1 MGEVVIIEK
10 SVGANGSNLFADVG
24 KIGAAL
30 VAVGPDRGG
39 VSAVPLS
46 IGALGEAIRQF
57 QTFQKLPSRD
67 GRVDPSGKTL
77 KRINEILNGGGFPT
91 PPMPNTN
98 TGQMRNM
105 PDMNTSVNKTVW
117 SPVESSLASEM
128 QFRWTGVSGSGDV
141 FFFELDEDVVPNW
154 FGVLIPTSTRNFRHI
169 HIFFH
174 PTPAQAG
181 YRDANYK
188 SKAGWKGVFHYLT
201 DDMAAQFCA
210 AQTGQVLIM
219 PLMTQGAAST
229 CGIFPQRWEEI
240 VGQMLGQI
248 DLGDSSVPTSA
259 QSISSVVVSSFSSG
273 ITYSAA
279 FRHRANL
286 GDRLRGVIDFDGIIS
301 SYKDKSKALS
311 APAVRMWQMGA
322 AAHTIPALAVS
333 NIFPLPHPRWRE
345 QDSPYKDLFNGNATL
360 QIHGTI
366 PQTMMHF
373 AARQTAPK

>member
-1 MGEVVIIEK
+1 MPSRQPAGSTALPFFSRFQTQVGLIIKQKIKGEIMGEVVIIEK
-10 SVGANGSNLFADVG
+10 SVGTNGSNFMSDVA
-24 KIGAAL
+24 KIGSAL
-30 VAVGPDRGG
+30 VAIGPDRGG

-67 GRVDPSGKTL
+67 GRVDPGGKTL

-154 FGVLIPTSTRNFRHI
+154 FGVLIPTGTKNFKHI

-219 PLMTQGAAST
+219 PLMTQGAASN
-229 CGIFPQRWEEI
+229 CGIFPQRWESI
-240 VGQMLGQI
+240 VSQMLGQI
-248 DLGDSSVPTSA
+248 DLGDTSCLPQRSLSQA
-259 QSISSVVVSSFSSG
+259 LWYRVLVRELLIQ
-273 ITYSAA
+273 
-279 FRHRANL
+279 RHFVTELIWAT
-286 GDRLRGVIDFDGIIS
+286 GC
-301 SYKDKSKALS
+301 
-311 APAVRMWQMGA
+311 GA
-322 AAHTIPALAVS
+322 
-333 NIFPLPHPRWRE
+333 
-345 QDSPYKDLFNGNATL
+345 
-360 QIHGTI
+360 
-366 PQTMMHF
+366 
-373 AARQTAPK
+373 